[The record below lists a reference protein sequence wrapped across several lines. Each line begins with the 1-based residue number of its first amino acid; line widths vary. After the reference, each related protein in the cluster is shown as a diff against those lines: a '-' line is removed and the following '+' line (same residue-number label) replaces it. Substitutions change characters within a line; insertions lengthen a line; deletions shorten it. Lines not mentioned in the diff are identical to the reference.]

1 MKRTPSSRGN
11 PMSRASSHRGK
22 EMQREGSSSSVGPDG
37 WSTVGNASPTGPA
50 RKAGDL
56 ANFGKVERSKSRN
69 GVLGPGSSPFASL
82 SAANRQGS
90 KGGEK
95 KVATDEKA
103 TATGSPSAD
112 SSIGT
117 ANMFR

>member
-1 MKRTPSSRGN
+1 
-11 PMSRASSHRGK
+11 MSRASSHRGK

-103 TATGSPSAD
+103 AGSPSGD
-112 SSIGT
+112 SIGT